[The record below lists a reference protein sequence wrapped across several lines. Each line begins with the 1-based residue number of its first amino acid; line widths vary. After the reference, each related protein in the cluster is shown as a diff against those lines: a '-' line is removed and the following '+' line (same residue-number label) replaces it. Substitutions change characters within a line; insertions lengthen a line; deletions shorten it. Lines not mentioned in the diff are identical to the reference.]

1 MTTSHGAGNGPQGA
15 RAPEPAA
22 PTATSPHASSTDPL
36 ASDSASTPPSPEENE
51 PAPAPAVEDA
61 SAPAETP
68 AAIWD
73 DLGISSDLRARIDAA
88 GWAAPTEVQA
98 ACFPPIAEGRD
109 VLVESHTG
117 SGKTGA
123 FLLPWIDRRLQR
135 EDPAKTGVQLL
146 ALTPTRELAKQV
158 CDELERLA
166 PDGAVRAIAIYG
178 GTAMQPQFDA
188 LRAGVHA
195 VVGTP
200 GRILDHIRRR
210 SLDLSRVNMVV
221 LDEADEMLSMGFL
234 EDIRAILD
242 ACNRDRQTTLFSA
255 TIPRDI
261 ERICTRYMRNFVP
274 IRLRGDSASAAE
286 IEHVYYGVSG
296 SMKPRDLLDV
306 IELEEP
312 RSAIVF
318 CNTREQTNFVAS
330 FLAREGYP
338 AEPLS
343 SDLSQRARE
352 RVMRRMREG
361 KVRFLVATDV
371 AARGIDISHVSH
383 VINYAFPE
391 HPESYVHRTGRTGR
405 AGRAGRAISLI
416 APQDLANLYQL
427 RLVYPS
433 IRIDERCL
441 PPEEVLAEQ
450 RKQVKLDRLSQA
462 FPDKVAPEWVL
473 LARQLISDPRGERIV
488 GLLLERALRKQHAP
502 SAAERA
508 ERAVAEEN
516 ADRTTVTE
524 RTVERGGR
532 RRRRRRRGRDEAD
545 MGAEATPGATP
556 GPSASQ
562 ATDDPA
568 RAGTKSADAPEA
580 TTTEPQEP
588 ASEAAVET
596 KADAASKP
604 QEADVEA
611 APADQQTAPAERKR
625 RRRRRR
631 RSGRKRGGGTD
642 ASEASAEPAGDG
654 EEVEPRAEAE
664 PAGDMEGAS
673 PQEGPG
679 EAAQATP
686 TDAAGERPGRRRRR
700 RRRRSRPPEQRA
712 GASQDEIVIDIDE
725 QELEI
730 VRNEFGEIDEMDE
743 LTLKG
748 RRRAVIDTIQD
759 EVELE
764 DVSEA
769 DARRLAPAPEAEEEP
784 EAEEDA
790 TAAATEAEVAPEAQ
804 ATATAT
810 EAEESAG
817 APAKK
822 KRRRRRRRKKK
833 APPPPELLVPP
844 HKDFW
849 EAWSLKFSYREFED
863 DVWLS
868 RHGHAAEPE
877 PPPEQTAPPSS
888 DEVAPARPPRPAPA
902 TDMEAEAGPL
912 VRVRLNVGR
921 SQGKKAAHIRE
932 FLALRV
938 GLEGRSV
945 RDLTV
950 REATTVF
957 RVPAVAHEAV
967 LAGLDGH
974 DWDGHVLRVTLP
986 DGLPASVLRPQAA
999 SSEDGGGEAEDA
1011 AGTTADALPE
1021 PTSPA
1026 GESAAA
1032 RPESAAPRADGE
1044 ETPARAARSEPGA
1057 GAATRPGNDVVA
1069 PATGPAPTAP
1079 SDPPAS

>member
-1 MTTSHGAGNGPQGA
+1 MTTSHGVGDGPQGA

-22 PTATSPHASSTDPL
+22 PTATSTHASSTDPL
-36 ASDSASTPPSPEENE
+36 TSDSASTPPPPEENE

-61 SAPAETP
+61 SPPAETP
-68 AAIWD
+68 AATWD

-123 FLLPWIDRRLQR
+123 FLLPWIDRRLRR
-135 EDPAKTGVQLL
+135 EDPAKTGVQFL

-166 PDGAVRAIAIYG
+166 PNGAVRAIAIYG

-234 EDIRAILD
+234 EDIRSILD

-261 ERICTRYMRNFVP
+261 ERICKRYMRNFVP

-330 FLAREGYP
+330 FLVREGYP

-391 HPESYVHRTGRTGR
+391 NPESYVHRTGRTGR

-433 IRIDERCL
+433 IRIDERSL

-462 FPDKVAPEWVL
+462 FPEKVAPEWVL
-473 LARQLISDPRGERIV
+473 LARHLISDPRGERIV

-508 ERAVAEEN
+508 ERAVEEES
-516 ADRTTVTE
+516 ADQATATE
-524 RTVERGGR
+524 RSVERGGR
-532 RRRRRRRGRDEAD
+532 RRRRRRGREETDARPEAAP
-545 MGAEATPGATP
+545 GVHARQPVSGATDGHTP
-556 GPSASQ
+556 K
-562 ATDDPA
+562 ATEP
-568 RAGTKSADAPEA
+568 ADALDGA
-580 TTTEPQEP
+580 TTEPQAP
-588 ASEAAVET
+588 ASEPALET
-596 KADAASKP
+596 KPDAASKP
-604 QEADVEA
+604 REAEVEDA
-611 APADQQTAPAERKR
+611 AADQETAPAERKR

-631 RSGRKRGGGTD
+631 SGRKRRGGAGTPEAGAAHVRDGEEDEPQTAAAAAADDTEGTD
-642 ASEASAEPAGDG
+642 AQG
-654 EEVEPRAEAE
+654 V
-664 PAGDMEGAS
+664 
-673 PQEGPG
+673 PG
-679 EAAQATP
+679 EAAPAAP
-686 TDAAGERPGRRRRR
+686 TDTAGETKPGRRRRR
-700 RRRRSRPPEQRA
+700 RRRRSRPPEQRT

-730 VRNEFGEIDEMDE
+730 VRSEFGEIDEMDE

-764 DVSEA
+764 DVSDA
-769 DARRLAPAPEAEEEP
+769 DARRLAPTSEAEEAEEEA
-784 EAEEDA
+784 AEEE
-790 TAAATEAEVAPEAQ
+790 TEAAPEGQAAPEAKA
-804 ATATAT
+804 ATAET
-810 EAEESAG
+810 EAAESG
-817 APAKK
+817 RAPSKK

-863 DVWLS
+863 DVWLPK
-868 RHGHAAEPE
+868 HGHAAEPE
-877 PPPEQTAPPSS
+877 PPPEQTAPAASNEA
-888 DEVAPARPPRPAPA
+888 DPAKSPPPASV
-902 TDMEAEAGPL
+902 TDMEAEAEPL

-986 DGLPASVLRPQAA
+986 DGLPASVLRPQAT
-999 SSEDGGGEAEDA
+999 SNEDGGDEAQGA
-1011 AGTTADALPE
+1011 AGTAAA

-1026 GESAAA
+1026 DEGAAA
-1032 RPESAAPRADGE
+1032 SLEDARARADGE
-1044 ETPARAARSEPGA
+1044 ATPTPAVRPERRTDTSSRREN
-1057 GAATRPGNDVVA
+1057 GAA
-1069 PATGPAPTAP
+1069 
-1079 SDPPAS
+1079 PPASPAQTATTEPPAS